1 MATPSPLDRATATRL
16 LVARLTTEVVVSN
29 LGQATLDLQRLGD
42 RPLNCYTFGA
52 MGQCSSIGLGI
63 ALARPDVRVICL
75 DGDGSLLM
83 NLGSLCTI
91 ATLQPR
97 NYALVIWDNQA
108 HVTTGGQPTATAH
121 RSSLAALARGAGI
134 EKVLEPRDAPE
145 LVRAYERIL
154 AEDGPFVVPVTVA
167 GGRAEGRLDRDV
179 IGYAR
184 RFREALAALPVRG
197 APPGPAVGSP

>member
-1 MATPSPLDRATATRL
+1 MDRATATEL
-16 LVARLTTEVVVSN
+16 LAARLTTEVVVSN
-29 LGQATLDLQRLGD
+29 LGQATFDMQRRAD
-42 RPLNCYTFGA
+42 RGLNCYTYGA

-97 NYALVIWDNQA
+97 NYALVIWDNEV
-108 HVTTGGQPTATAH
+108 HMTTGGQPTATAF
-121 RSSLAALARGAGI
+121 RSSFAGLARGAGV
-134 EKVLEPRDAPE
+134 EKVIEPRGEAE

-154 AEDGPFVVPVTVA
+154 SEDGPFVVPVKIA
-167 GGRAEGRLDRDV
+167 KGQADGRADRDV
-179 IGYAR
+179 VGHAR
-184 RFREALAALPVRG
+184 RFQEALAALPVGRPGSAGRG
-197 APPGPAVGSP
+197 AP